1 MKTPKRNSLRHAFTL
16 IELLIVIVIIAILAS
31 LAVPVTNI
39 VMLKARIMQTR
50 ATIKDLQVAAKNF
63 QTEYN
68 RYPIDPTMTGGSGA
82 DDAAPILTDENSQI
96 ISLLLAEGLQQKDP
110 TDPLRL
116 QNPRAIR
123 FIDLPLAKNFRAGIV
138 GDGVSNYA
146 LYDIWGK
153 PFYILLDTNY
163 DNSLENPDL
172 QNQDSVIAGQA
183 PQTLPIGVAIY
194 STGPDGIQFTKDD
207 ITSWRQ

>member
-1 MKTPKRNSLRHAFTL
+1 MKTPKRYSLSHAFTL

-31 LAVPVTNI
+31 LAVPVTNL

-50 ATIKDLQVAAKNF
+50 ATIKDLQVAAKSF

-68 RYPIDPTMTGGSGA
+68 RYPVDPSMTGGSGA
-82 DDAAPILTDENSQI
+82 DDVAPILTDENHQI
-96 ISLLLAEGLQQKDP
+96 ISLLLAEGLQKKDP
-110 TDPLRL
+110 SDPLRL

-123 FIDLPLAKNFRAGIV
+123 FIDLPMAKNFRAGIV
-138 GDGVSNYA
+138 NNGTANYA

-163 DNSLENPDL
+163 DNSLDNPDL
-172 QNQDSVIAGQA
+172 QNQDTTIAGKA
-183 PQTLPIGVAIY
+183 PKTLPVGVAVY
-194 STGPDGIQFTKDD
+194 STGPDRIQFTKDD